1 MACENC
7 RYDEDYDPE
16 THDVEMSW
24 QNNVCDKCGHEL
36 PSPLDRIPIVL
47 EKLKK
52 EMGYGEKCKSKQS
65 KG

>member
-1 MACENC
+1 MKTQYHSQKSLESVK
-7 RYDEDYDPE
+7 DMDKEL
-16 THDVEMSW
+16 
-24 QNNVCDKCGHEL
+24 NVCDKCGHEL

-47 EKLKK
+47 KKLKK

>member
-1 MACENC
+1 MKTQYHSQKSSESVKM
-7 RYDEDYDPE
+7 DQKP
-16 THDVEMSW
+16 
-24 QNNVCDKCGHEL
+24 NVCDKCGHEL